1 MPTMY
6 VNNIGLR
13 CSQCQRRPPPI
24 TAPHRAAAPA
34 RLNTLGRKPRR
45 PRPAGC
51 QLLSRCVALRCA
63 AIESAAAATDW
74 LQRFIDELR
83 VCLHGCGAA
92 DLRALRGL
100 AVTARHLKP

>member
-1 MPTMY
+1 MPTVY
-6 VNNIGLR
+6 VNNISQR
-13 CSQCQRRPPPI
+13 CRQCQRRPPPI
-24 TAPHRAAAPA
+24 AAPHRAAAPA
-34 RLNTLGRKPRR
+34 RPNTLGRKPRR
-45 PRPAGC
+45 PRPC
-51 QLLSRCVALRCA
+51 QLLSCCA

-92 DLRALRGL
+92 DLRALHGL